1 MLDYIYIAFIGFSF
15 IVSIVFTKKASH
27 IAYKLLSFFLAV
39 TFCNE
44 VICYLLKKEGISTY
58 VYYNFYYY
66 FRFPFLGFIFQ
77 KVFNTQKK
85 LRNFIYGF
93 YVISVIMLLVNLSL
107 YDGFSKLHITYL
119 LLGGVFIIILCL
131 MHFFFLLH
139 ERDSNPFQSMFFW
152 VSTAFFFYF
161 LGVLPIL
168 GVVNFL
174 VKNQIIFASQ
184 QFIITKSLSILLY
197 SLIAIDYIIQWKQTR
212 LKY

>member
-27 IAYKLLSFFLAV
+27 IAYKLLSFFLVV

-44 VICYLLKKEGISTY
+44 VICYLLKKDGVSTY
-58 VYYNFYYY
+58 MYYNFYYY

-77 KVFNTQKK
+77 KVFNTQKV

-93 YVISVIMLLVNLSL
+93 YVISVIMLLVNLYL
-107 YDGFSKLHITYL
+107 YDGVSKLHITYL

-131 MHFFFLLH
+131 MRFFFLLH
-139 ERDSNPFQSMFFW
+139 EKNSNPFQSIFFW

-174 VKNQIIFASQ
+174 VKKQIVFASQ
-184 QFIITKSLSILLY
+184 QFIITKCLSILLY
-197 SLIAIDYIIQWKQTR
+197 SLISIDYIIQWKQAK